1 MARKKIRPARD
12 GGFSR
17 TAETVAGYRRV
28 EVDRLFTRL
37 ANDYEHLSSG
47 AEVPSDI
54 YTSRSIR
61 QVIFQAEPGGYNP
74 VEVDRALEQVWERF
88 AKLERSRYIQRYG
101 LTEWERSLRST
112 GELLAGRLER
122 PRGEKFRR
130 PTKRKTVGYF
140 ISDVDELCDR
150 VLAQLNSEE
159 PLDAGVVQRA
169 SFRPAT
175 GSVCYDETQVDAFL
189 DRCIELLQDLA

>member
-74 VEVDRALEQVWERF
+74 VEVDRALEQVGERF
-88 AKLERSRYIQRYG
+88 AKLERSRYIEQYG
-101 LTEWERSLRST
+101 LSNWELSLVDA
-112 GELLAGRLER
+112 GELLAQRLER
-122 PRGEKFRR
+122 PDGERFRR
-130 PTKRKTVGYF
+130 PSKRKHAGYF
-140 ISDVDELCDR
+140 VGDVDKVCHHIY
-150 VLAQLNSEE
+150 AQLNSEE
-159 PLDAGVVQRA
+159 PLDTSVIRNAV
-169 SFRPAT
+169 FRSAT
-175 GSVCYDETQVDAFL
+175 GSVSYEETQVDAFM
-189 DRCIELLQDLA
+189 DRCIELIQDLT

>member
-74 VEVDRALEQVWERF
+74 VEVDRALEQVGERF

-130 PTKRKTVGYF
+130 PSKRKHAGYF
-140 ISDVDELCDR
+140 VGDVDKVCHHIY
-150 VLAQLNSEE
+150 AQLNSEE
-159 PLDAGVVQRA
+159 PLDTSVIRNAV
-169 SFRPAT
+169 FRSAT
-175 GSVCYDETQVDAFL
+175 GSVSYEETQVDAFM
-189 DRCIELLQDLA
+189 DRCIELIQDLT

>member
-74 VEVDRALEQVWERF
+74 VEVDRALEQVGERF

-140 ISDVDELCDR
+140 IS
-150 VLAQLNSEE
+150 EE